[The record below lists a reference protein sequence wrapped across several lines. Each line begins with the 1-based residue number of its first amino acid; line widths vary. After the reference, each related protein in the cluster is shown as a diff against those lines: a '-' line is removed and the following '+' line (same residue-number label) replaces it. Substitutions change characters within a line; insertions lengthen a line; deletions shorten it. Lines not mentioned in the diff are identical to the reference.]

1 MCFDKLILSAYVD
14 NELHGSLISD
24 IKDHLETCSKCREYT
39 VAVNSIKKQLRFA
52 DMNVDPFT
60 KDAVWNRLSHSTST
74 DKGLDFWHRGFVI
87 SPSFMV
93 SISFLFI
100 VVLSISIFLAIPN
113 NNNNN
118 LLFTGNTSDLS
129 TDYNIFPFDIP
140 VDNIEKILA
149 YFDIHDEPMEVFF
162 NFPGSSDFVIQ
173 GEPRFLK
180 KNDYV
185 AGR

>member
-1 MCFDKLILSAYVD
+1 MCFDKQILSAYVD
-14 NELHGSLISD
+14 NELRSSQISD

-39 VAVNSIKKQLRFA
+39 VAVNSIKKHLGLSC
-52 DMNVDPFT
+52 MNVDSFT
-60 KDAVWNRLSHSTST
+60 KEAVWSRLSHSTST

-87 SPSFMV
+87 APSFIV
-93 SISFLFI
+93 SISFLF
-100 VVLSISIFLAIPN
+100 VAVLGISIFFALPD
-113 NNNNN
+113 NNN
-118 LLFTGNTSDLS
+118 LLFTENNTDPAF
-129 TDYNIFPFDIP
+129 DYEIFPLDIP
-140 VDNIEKILA
+140 VDNVEKILA
-149 YFDIHDEPMEVFF
+149 YFDIHDEPMEVFI